1 MLRSLSGEVLNISD
15 DNYVVLDVNGIGFEL
30 LCSRA
35 AIDLC
40 RSNNKVRLIVYMQI
54 SEAGASLFGFASERE
69 RRVFLKITAIKGI
82 GGRSGMA
89 VLSNLNI
96 NEIINAVA
104 NSDSLTFE
112 RVPGVGRKTAE
123 RLCFELQG
131 ILKDDLI
138 MAGSEDVNVDANV
151 NNNKAGAVRLVSDA
165 LLSLGFSQAD
175 IASVFKL
182 LRAARGDEFNSLD
195 EEALLKLALR
205 ELNKF

>member
-1 MLRSLSGEVLNISD
+1 MLRSLSGEVLSISD
-15 DNYVVLDVNGIGFEL
+15 DNYIVLDVNGIGFEL

-35 AIDLC
+35 AVELC
-40 RSNNKVRLIVYMQI
+40 RANNKVRLIVYMQV

-96 NEIINAVA
+96 DEIINAVA

-131 ILKDDLI
+131 MLKDELI
-138 MAGSEDVNVDANV
+138 IINNDNNNANL
-151 NNNKAGAVRLVSDA
+151 NNNKAGAVRVVSDA

-182 LRAARGDEFNSLD
+182 LRAARGDEFNNLD

>member
-1 MLRSLSGEVLNISD
+1 MSISD
-15 DNYVVLDVNGIGFEL
+15 DNYIVLDVNGIGFEL

-35 AIDLC
+35 AVELC
-40 RSNNKVRLIVYMQI
+40 RANNKVRLIVYMQV

-69 RRVFLKITAIKGI
+69 RRVILKITAIKGI

-96 NEIINAVA
+96 DEIINAVA

-131 ILKDDLI
+131 MLKDELI
-138 MAGSEDVNVDANV
+138 IINNDNNNANL
-151 NNNKAGAVRLVSDA
+151 NNNKAGAVRVVSDA

-182 LRAARGDEFNSLD
+182 LRAARGDEFNNLD

>member
-1 MLRSLSGEVLNISD
+1 MLRSLSGEVLSIGD
-15 DNYVVLDVNGIGFEL
+15 DNYIVLDVNGIGFEL

-35 AIDLC
+35 AVDLC
-40 RSNNKVRLIVYMQI
+40 RANNKVRLIVYMQV

-96 NEIINAVA
+96 DEIINAVA

-131 ILKDDLI
+131 MLKDELVIINND
-138 MAGSEDVNVDANV
+138 NNNANLN
-151 NNNKAGAVRLVSDA
+151 NNNKAGAVRVVSDA

-182 LRAARGDEFNSLD
+182 LRAARGDEFNTLD